1 MASESKRVR
10 VYEGM
15 IMFDSK
21 EASSKW
27 DAFKGQVMDIV
38 KKHGGEN
45 LKERKWSDRRL
56 AYEIKRVRRGTYL
69 LVHFSAD
76 PEAILPIREDLK
88 LAEPVLREMILKL
101 DETPESYLLKEE
113 AADRAEA
120 AKGAGEAAAAAA
132 ETAKTDSKAAAPKTT
147 EAEGKAPVASK
158 PVG

>member
-1 MASESKRVR
+1 MASENKRVR

-15 IMFDSK
+15 ILFDSK

-38 KKHGGEN
+38 KKHGAEI

-76 PEAILPIREDLK
+76 PEVILPIREDLK

-120 AKGAGEAAAAAA
+120 AKGEAEAAART
-132 ETAKTDSKAAAPKTT
+132 TATEGKAAAPSPKPT

-158 PVG
+158 PAG